1 MTAPIGIGA
10 RTAEERTATREP
22 RAWLEV
28 GGPLP
33 PAVAHGRAAAADDA
47 AESDERR
54 ATGPSW
60 PERTPG
66 GLWGELE
73 G

>member
-10 RTAEERTATREP
+10 RTAEALTATREP
-22 RAWLEV
+22 LAWLEV
-28 GGPLP
+28 GGPIP
-33 PAVAHGRAAAADDA
+33 PVVARGRAAAAVDGV
-47 AESDERR
+47 EPDERP

-60 PERTPG
+60 PEPAG